1 MQYLKK
7 VKHSSQSGRS
17 MLEMLGVLAIIG
29 VLAVGG
35 LTGYQLAMCRYRAN
49 ESLNI
54 ASKYAAVLFMD
65 RRTHIAH
72 NGNDDAW
79 FPRNLDETDIMSFR
93 SENGNELENGVII
106 NTPEKAMIQDS
117 EVVLSIDF
125 KNRLVCESA
134 RMIVGSGDCT
144 QTVVQNIAFIQS

>member
-7 VKHSSQSGRS
+7 VKHHSQSGRS
-17 MLEMLGVLAIIG
+17 MLEMLGVLAIVG
-29 VLAVGG
+29 VLALGG

-49 ESLNI
+49 EALNI

-72 NGNDDAW
+72 NGNDDTW
-79 FPRNLDETDIMSFR
+79 FPRNLDETEIMSFR
-93 SENGNELENGVII
+93 SENGNKLENGVII

-117 EVVLSIDF
+117 EVILSIDF
-125 KNRLVCESA
+125 QSRLVCESA